1 MDDEY
6 YMKVSDA
13 MLFLLALTLTATI
26 LYMIFTDSKN
36 HTNNTRPMVLPTG
49 NTGGLVAVA
58 ENIVVQ
64 GLKVSPTNHK

>member
-36 HTNNTRPMVLPTG
+36 HTNNKGPSRHTNGNIQGVTGLSNLPVANGFPVEPTTR
-49 NTGGLVAVA
+49 
-58 ENIVVQ
+58 
-64 GLKVSPTNHK
+64 K